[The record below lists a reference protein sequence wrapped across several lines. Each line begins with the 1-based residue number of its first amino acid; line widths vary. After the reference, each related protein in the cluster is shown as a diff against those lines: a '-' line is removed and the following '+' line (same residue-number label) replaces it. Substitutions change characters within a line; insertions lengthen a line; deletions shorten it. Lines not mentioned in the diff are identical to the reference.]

1 MAKATVT
8 FFRIHQDSQDYG
20 SDDEHMVSR
29 IFFNLEIDGAK
40 YPNLYADIKQT
51 VGADFESGPME
62 VSHPHGYKGPF
73 NFEAFRKAVEE
84 CYRSQIGSRGSGI
97 RITGGSNI
105 RMRDNVFD
113 FKRVVQ
119 FEVKPGTPEG
129 W

>member
-1 MAKATVT
+1 MPTAIVT
-8 FFRIHQDSQDYG
+8 FFRIHQDSQDFG
-20 SDDEHMVSR
+20 SDNEHMVSR
-29 IFFNLEIDGAK
+29 IFFNLEIDKTK
-40 YPNLYADIKQT
+40 YPHLYADIKQT
-51 VGADFESGPME
+51 VGADYESGSME

-73 NFEAFRKAVEE
+73 NFEAFRTAVEE
-84 CYRSQIGSRGSGI
+84 CYRSQIGSGGHGI

-105 RMRDNVFD
+105 RMRNNVFE